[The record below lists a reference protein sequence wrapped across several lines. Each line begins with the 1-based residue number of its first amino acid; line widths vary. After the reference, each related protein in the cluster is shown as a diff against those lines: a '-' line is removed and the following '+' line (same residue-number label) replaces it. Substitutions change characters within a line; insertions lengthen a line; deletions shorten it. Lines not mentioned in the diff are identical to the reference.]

1 MVTASKILLGFLIGV
16 TVGAGSILLL
26 SKEPGINKDW
36 MELLPKESAIG
47 YSSEALFGVDISL
60 PEVKNL
66 GGKGKFLEPTDPAVN
81 DLQLGYKITTTVESL
96 DTANIPEQYRVAR
109 KSVILSPPL
118 SEERRAQLDQIVRQ
132 MIANNE
138 SDDNIQLV
146 VDDFKQKYGEK
157 GAEVEIPPV
166 EEVVYQVHFEFDLR
180 DEDDFVL
187 TSLGSESHTIRSGQE
202 NSWQSIAEG
211 RIPRSV
217 AARTQSISLAMTVDQ
232 CNTCR

>member
-60 PEVKNL
+60 PEVKHL
-66 GGKGKFLEPTDPAVN
+66 GGKGKFLEPTDQAAN
-81 DLQLGYKITTTVESL
+81 DLQLGYQITTTVEGL
-96 DTANIPEQYRVAR
+96 DTSNIPEQYRVAR
-109 KSVILSPPL
+109 KTVIL
-118 SEERRAQLDQIVRQ
+118 D
-132 MIANNE
+132 
-138 SDDNIQLV
+138 
-146 VDDFKQKYGEK
+146 
-157 GAEVEIPPV
+157 AEVEIPPV
-166 EEVVYQVHFEFDLR
+166 EEVVYRVHFEFDLR

-187 TSLGSESHTIRSGQE
+187 TSLASESHTIRSGQE

-211 RIPRSV
+211 SIPRSV

-232 CNTCR
+232 CNTCRSR